1 MERNTL
7 HSNRIKTRVK
17 YTLWNT
23 PVKHTAARDLVYKPN
38 AKYNED
44 QEVKATGLKLKY

>member
-23 PVKHTAARDLVYKPN
+23 SVRHTAARHSVYKRN
-38 AKYNED
+38 TKHKED

>member
-17 YTLWNT
+17 YT
-23 PVKHTAARDLVYKPN
+23 AARHSVYKPN
-38 AKYNED
+38 TKHKED